1 MHSVWDFLNNSRR
14 MGGIF
19 GVAFTILFIIG
30 GPVLQGDFPT
40 VNDSVEDI
48 RGYWVD
54 DGDRYLVGDFLFS
67 IAVLL
72 FFVPFVAAVRGV
84 LGPADR
90 SGGMWART
98 FVLGALV
105 AVILGG
111 AGAAAS
117 AGLAI
122 SAAEGLD
129 DSTMLFAT
137 RAGAYSFSGL
147 GLGFALMLIGAAV
160 VIAQSGVLWRWL
172 ALLAVLAA
180 VASVVGGLWVQ
191 DGNQEGAL
199 FVIGFVGLI
208 ATNVWVLL
216 VSIQLLT
223 QGDRVTTDHSAA

>member
-1 MHSVWDFLNNSRR
+1 MQPIWDFLNNQRR

-30 GPVLQGDFPT
+30 GPVLTGDPPT
-40 VNDSVEDI
+40 INDDVQDI
-48 RGYWVD
+48 RSYWVD
-54 DGDRYLVGDFLFS
+54 DGDRYLVGDFLFG
-67 IAVLL
+67 IAVVL
-72 FFVPFVAAVRGV
+72 FFVPFVAAVRGI
-84 LGPADR
+84 LGSADR
-90 SGGMWART
+90 SGGMWSRT

-122 SAAEGLD
+122 SGAEGLD

-137 RAGAYSFSGL
+137 RAGAYSSSGL

-172 ALLAVLAA
+172 ALLAALAA
-180 VASVVGGLWVQ
+180 VACVVGGLWVP
-191 DGNQEGAL
+191 DGDQEGA
-199 FVIGFVGLI
+199 FAVIGLVGLI
-208 ATNVWVLL
+208 ASQVWVLA
-216 VSIQLLT
+216 VSIQLLI
-223 QGDRVTTDHSAA
+223 QGNRVTTDRSSA